1 LFLEIEGKLKGKPCL
16 TYGIDV
22 RSQITA
28 DGLFTYPDISIY
40 CSGLNQ
46 SNIDEESF
54 VELPVIIEI
63 LSPSTRDYDRRHK
76 FDLYKD
82 ISNA

>member
-1 LFLEIEGKLKGKPCL
+1 MFLEIEGKLKGKPCL